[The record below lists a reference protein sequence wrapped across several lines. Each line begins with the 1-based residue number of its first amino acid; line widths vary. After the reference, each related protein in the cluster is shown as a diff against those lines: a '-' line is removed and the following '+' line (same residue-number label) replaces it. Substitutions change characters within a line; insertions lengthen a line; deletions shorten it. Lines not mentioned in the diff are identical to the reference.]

1 MNDFVRLTLALM
13 GIMSAVTFCLFGAD
27 KHRAVKGAWR
37 IRERTLLLSALCL
50 GAPGG
55 LLGMYLFRHKTR
67 HAKFRILIPLFCV
80 INIALVCAA
89 ARC

>member
-1 MNDFVRLTLALM
+1 MNAVVRLMLLLM
-13 GIMSAVTFCLFGAD
+13 CIMSAVTFYLFGAD
-27 KHRAVKGAWR
+27 KRRAAKGAWR
-37 IRERTLLLSALCL
+37 IRERTLLLCALCL

-67 HAKFRILIPLFCV
+67 HAKFRILVPLFCV
-80 INIALVCAA
+80 INIALICAA